1 MNRSQMFSHLFSL
14 KTWTEYEWSKRTGIT
29 RTTFGN
35 NRKNDGKT
43 VKTNTLEKMALACG
57 LELRQENKD
66 QGIRPNS
73 KEAIFSVS
81 EAKDSID
88 KLKQEIDKLKEENEM
103 LRRLVGR
110 N

>member
-1 MNRSQMFSHLFSL
+1 MNRSEMFSHLFNL

-35 NRKNDGKT
+35 NRKNNGKT
-43 VKTNTLEKMALACG
+43 VKTSTLEKMALACG
-57 LELRQENKD
+57 LELKQKNKD
-66 QGIRPNS
+66 QGIKTNS

-81 EAKDSID
+81 DAKDSID

-103 LRRLVGR
+103 LRRLVSR

>member
-43 VKTNTLEKMALACG
+43 VKTNTLEKW
-57 LELRQENKD
+57 
-66 QGIRPNS
+66 P
-73 KEAIFSVS
+73 
-81 EAKDSID
+81 
-88 KLKQEIDKLKEENEM
+88 
-103 LRRLVGR
+103 
-110 N
+110 